1 MDGYYL
7 KKCME
12 FKLIMNKIDN
22 IKEYNLSGPAAIDGY
37 SPAQLDRFEWKNRKA
52 SDKKYVYTEKL
63 AFILIELSSRGYEID
78 SLIKEY
84 DRKYPAIIYR
94 ACKMASEKLKNAQEK
109 TSSLPKR

>member
-37 SPAQLDRFEWKNRKA
+37 SPAQLDRFEWKNSLKELLMNL
-52 SDKKYVYTEKL
+52 SKL
-63 AFILIELSSRGYEID
+63 QKLTSIMKIHYII
-78 SLIKEY
+78 SLLFTNTTLY
-84 DRKYPAIIYR
+84 
-94 ACKMASEKLKNAQEK
+94 
-109 TSSLPKR
+109 